1 MFKCVT
7 PEKKIVWQKVDLKK
21 KKARWMVK
29 NDGVEEMG
37 ERVEWGG

>member
-1 MFKCVT
+1 MCDT
-7 PEKKIVWQKVDLKK
+7 RKKNYVWQKVDLKK

-37 ERVEWGG
+37 ERVERGG